1 MSTTTDR
8 AVLDSPLFKL
18 PPELRDPIYEYAVS
32 SEPRTSCKSVLE
44 GDDEPPVIELFA
56 SYSVQEPPLLHV
68 CQTIRRE
75 ALGYLLARPSFKVS
89 LYVSPMGEVSLGFR
103 EHEAF
108 STFSKSNSERDKVTS
123 TPRRRHDA
131 AWVDATGWL
140 HEAEEVL
147 DRGGDVGQVARRFMT
162 GGCYRIII
170 HGGILPV
177 ERKTSIDLAPVSVSP
192 FHFQCGAV
200 ARTC

>member
-18 PPELRDPIYEYAVS
+18 PPELRDLIYEYAVS

-89 LYVSPMGEVSLGFR
+89 L
-103 EHEAF
+103 
-108 STFSKSNSERDKVTS
+108 
-123 TPRRRHDA
+123 
-131 AWVDATGWL
+131 
-140 HEAEEVL
+140 
-147 DRGGDVGQVARRFMT
+147 
-162 GGCYRIII
+162 
-170 HGGILPV
+170 
-177 ERKTSIDLAPVSVSP
+177 
-192 FHFQCGAV
+192 
-200 ARTC
+200 